1 MFVNQKTNLR
11 PLFCAIGTIRQ
22 TLPRQKHQKG
32 CALREDTALCT
43 ANAAKLFL
51 DDFLGVAGDHQ
62 LLVGS
67 NDQGA
72 DLGAPGGDVADIANG
87 MLVLVGIDA
96 DAQPIHVVADLRA
109 GDGVMLADTTGE
121 DDGIHAAHG
130 RDVAA
135 DQLLDLVVQHIGS
148 QLRALVAG
156 SSCLFDITLV
166 AGNTGDAQQTGLL
179 VQDLVQLV
187 ASDVQVVLQV
197 VDHRGVDIAAA
208 GTHHQASQRG
218 HAHGGINDL
227 ALVNRGNGRTIAQ
240 VAGDELQALNG
251 LLQILGSLISNVLVA
266 GAVEAVAADAVLLI
280 VLVGDGVHIGFRG
293 HGAVESGVEDSDHGD
308 VRAKDLAGSLNAQ
321 DACGVVQGGQGAQLT
336 DGLDDLVGDQAALLE
351 LLTAVDNTVADGVD
365 LAHIVDAL
373 ALAGGHLLHLQG
385 RWRA

>member
-1 MFVNQKTNLR
+1 
-11 PLFCAIGTIRQ
+11 
-22 TLPRQKHQKG
+22 
-32 CALREDTALCT
+32 
-43 ANAAKLFL
+43 
-51 DDFLGVAGDHQ
+51 
-62 LLVGS
+62 
-67 NDQGA
+67 
-72 DLGAPGGDVADIANG
+72 
-87 MLVLVGIDA
+87 
-96 DAQPIHVVADLRA
+96 
-109 GDGVMLADTTGE
+109 MLADTTGE

-130 RDVAA
+130 CDVAA

-240 VAGDELQALNG
+240 VAGDELQTLNG
-251 LLQILGSLISNVLVA
+251 LLQILGSLISNVFVA
-266 GAVEAVAADAVLLI
+266 GAVEAIAADAVLLI

-373 ALAGGHLLHLQG
+373 ALAGGHLLHDLSKSLGVGGEDGRGGSLFAVGLVGDHAALHANALAQALAEHFLAVHIDELILQG
-385 RWRA
+385 RRTAVNNQNFHLL

>member
-1 MFVNQKTNLR
+1 M
-11 PLFCAIGTIRQ
+11 
-22 TLPRQKHQKG
+22 
-32 CALREDTALCT
+32 
-43 ANAAKLFL
+43 
-51 DDFLGVAGDHQ
+51 
-62 LLVGS
+62 
-67 NDQGA
+67 
-72 DLGAPGGDVADIANG
+72 
-87 MLVLVGIDA
+87 
-96 DAQPIHVVADLRA
+96 
-109 GDGVMLADTTGE
+109 
-121 DDGIHAAHG
+121 
-130 RDVAA
+130 
-135 DQLLDLVVQHIGS
+135 
-148 QLRALVAG
+148 
-156 SSCLFDITLV
+156 
-166 AGNTGDAQQTGLL
+166 
-179 VQDLVQLV
+179 

-373 ALAGGHLLHLQG
+373 ALASGHLLHDLSKSLGVGGEDGRGGSLFAVGLVGDHAALHANALAQALAEHFLAVHIDELILQG
-385 RWRA
+385 RRTAVNNQNFHLL